1 MGLVAIVIGLRQR
14 DRNFLQTSRFA
25 TSRAE
30 SPKAD
35 NHRLDS
41 VRLTT
46 ESTRRHC
53 GEKQEHQQYVVLRAS
68 GRGDSAYI

>member
-1 MGLVAIVIGLRQR
+1 MLIFVGRQK
-14 DRNFLQTSRFA
+14 FLADQPVR
-25 TSRAE
+25 

>member
-1 MGLVAIVIGLRQR
+1 MLDKKTHAYLRG
-14 DRNFLQTSRFA
+14 A
-25 TSRAE
+25 TEISCRRAG
-30 SPKAD
+30 SQLHAQNLLKAD

-53 GEKQEHQQYVVLRAS
+53 GEKQEHQQYVVLRAR